1 LGDFSYYLEFY
12 PIFLRDKNG
21 IVVNIRTLVK
31 YNPIYNFVFIM
42 KSAWHITGGIFLAL
56 AKYQCWVDDF
66 NQLGV
71 ETQLKG

>member
-1 LGDFSYYLEFY
+1 
-12 PIFLRDKNG
+12 
-21 IVVNIRTLVK
+21 
-31 YNPIYNFVFIM
+31 
-42 KSAWHITGGIFLAL
+42 LAL